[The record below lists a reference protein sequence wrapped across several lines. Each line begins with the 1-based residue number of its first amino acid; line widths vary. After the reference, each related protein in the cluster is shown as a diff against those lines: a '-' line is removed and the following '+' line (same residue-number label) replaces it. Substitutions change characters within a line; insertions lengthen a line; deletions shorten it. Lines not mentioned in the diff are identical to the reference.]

1 MARSSGNS
9 IPNHPIHQSALV
21 MLGMTMS
28 LMLAF
33 AILPPAQAQTY
44 TTIYNFSGELDVQQ
58 HQKQEGSSEVVSP
71 LKVRTSQIPR
81 HCRMV

>member
-33 AILPPAQAQTY
+33 ASKCL
-44 TTIYNFSGELDVQQ
+44 
-58 HQKQEGSSEVVSP
+58 
-71 LKVRTSQIPR
+71 SQSAKE
-81 HCRMV
+81 